1 MPKKMKNIKK
11 IALVL
16 TLSMILTSLTACG
29 QPVIDKVNEQGV
41 ISSVEL
47 DRADEEDTITPIYD
61 INSIEDSTKIID
73 FVEKDSYYKQFLDAR
88 NIIAYNEIR
97 DAFNNYKTEVLL
109 SKNIT
114 AEELFKIMT
123 IMYLDDPMMIQ
134 MKTQYDYY
142 LDTNEYVY
150 KVNLY
155 YSISEISYK
164 SSIDKIKNDLLKS
177 YSLITT
183 ELENN
188 PTEYNAYELILK
200 KYIETMPNTKDYGT
214 TVSDFMDRKY
224 TTHSFSKYLA
234 LTYRYLGLDT
244 TVVIGKYTN
253 DDLSQVLTK
262 DSGFDI
268 TSYEDVKNKYTTV
281 TDEEGNKRYTVKYNF
296 DNYVM
301 WNLVKINDSWYHL
314 DHLTG
319 AYISGNDA
327 NFLNLKENSSIL
339 HYVNDYTISMS
350 RIYYYNDVLLG
361 STPLCNSK
369 QFQTSYRNNKYLL
382 SHTEEQML
390 TFLTSTVQIL
400 QSRKTKSIIYQFE
413 DEETYNYF
421 LNNFDMVVKTYN
433 NSTVD
438 QIINY
443 RIGEFRETLTIVV
456 NDFKYK

>member
-1 MPKKMKNIKK
+1 MKNIKR
-11 IALVL
+11 IALIL
-16 TLSMILTSLTACG
+16 TFSTILTSLTACG
-29 QPVIDKVNEQGV
+29 QPVIDKVQEQGI

-47 DRADEEDTITPIYD
+47 DKAEEEDTITPTYD

-73 FVEKDSYYKQFLDAR
+73 FIEKDSYYKQFLDTR
-88 NIIAYNEIR
+88 NMIAYNEIK
-97 DAFNNYKTEVLL
+97 DALNNYKTEVLL

-123 IMYLDDPMMIQ
+123 IMYLDDPIMFQ

-142 LDTNEYVY
+142 LDSNEYVY

-155 YSISEISYK
+155 YSMSEISYK
-164 SSIDKIKNDLLKS
+164 SSLDRIKNDLLKN
-177 YSLITT
+177 YSFVTG

-188 PTEYNAYELILK
+188 ATEYATYQLILK
-200 KYIETMPNTKDYGT
+200 NYLEIMPNTKDYGT
-214 TVSDFMDRKY
+214 TVEDFLNGKR
-224 TTHSFSKYLA
+224 TNHSFSKYFA
-234 LTYRYLGLDT
+234 LVCRYLGLDT
-244 TVVIGKYTN
+244 TIIIGKYTN
-253 DDLSQVLTK
+253 DNLSDILTK
-262 DSGFDI
+262 DSGFNI
-268 TSYEDVKNKYTTV
+268 SSYEDIKNKYTTV
-281 TDEEGNKRYTVKYNF
+281 TDEEGSKRYTVKYNF

-301 WNLVKINDSWYHL
+301 WNLVKINDSWHHL
-314 DHLTG
+314 DHMTG
-319 AYISGNDA
+319 SYIAGNDA
-327 NFLNLKENSSIL
+327 NFLNLKSNSSML

-350 RIYYYNDVLLG
+350 RIYYYNDILLG
-361 STPLCNSK
+361 STPLCDSN
-369 QFQTSYRNNKYLL
+369 QFQTSYRNNQYLL

-433 NSTVD
+433 NSTID

-443 RIGEFRETLTIVV
+443 RIGEFRETLTIVI